1 MFDNSGKCVFLQP
14 IKCLILKNMKK
25 ERYLEDN
32 FNGFVEE
39 LINLSRLEVKEE
51 GIAKRML
58 AKVLKTEDIHPPKTG
73 ISVHFSGSLV

>member
-39 LINLSRLEVKEE
+39 LINLTQ
-51 GIAKRML
+51 L
-58 AKVLKTEDIHPPKTG
+58 AAYMRITL
-73 ISVHFSGSLV
+73 